1 MRHPDFRNKPI
12 KTDQN
17 EEFFIMQSTKIST
30 KLTRRSFFG
39 LGVIACAFLVLII
52 RIFCLQTVD
61 FDYYKDK
68 VLDQLTTES
77 TILSE
82 RGNIYDSNG
91 VLLATNKTAYRI
103 FIAPKT
109 IHEEMKKAKEDGI
122 SERLDLDV
130 KISRGLSELLG
141 IDYETIFAMTG
152 KTKSLDATVLREASS
167 EQADDVLELISEL
180 KISNCVYV
188 EPMSVRYY
196 CYGDLATHVLGFT
209 GRDGDGLYGLE
220 YYYNKDL
227 AGTPGKFVTA
237 RDAYGNEMPYKY
249 QSMIDAVDGY
259 NLNTTL
265 DVKIQAIL
273 EEQLEATYVES
284 GAQAGVAGMVMNVKT
299 GAVYAMATYPD
310 FDSNDAWTL
319 SSEYAAM
326 LEASGL
332 TSEDEGYSS
341 MRASLL
347 NQMWQNKAL
356 TFTYMPG
363 STFKIITTAMSIETG
378 VDKLVP
384 TLKCRGELNVY
395 GSIIHCHKKGGH
407 GLLTFAGGLQQSCNP
422 YMMELAAKIGRP
434 TFYSYVKN
442 FGYLEKTGID
452 LPGEGNS
459 SFWDE
464 DSFGPV
470 DLAVASFGQNF
481 KISMIQHLTAI
492 SSVANGGTL
501 IQPYMVESM
510 TDSDGNI
517 VWEHEVKEIRQV
529 VSESAARQVA
539 NILMEGVAG
548 DGGSKNAYVA
558 GYRVAAKTGTSEK
571 IGDDETL
578 RIGSC
583 VAFAPAE
590 DPEIAIIIIVD
601 EPTCSNVYGSYVAAP
616 YIANCLEQML
626 PALGVEA
633 EYTVA
638 ESAKLE
644 VEVGNYLGMMS
655 FSARQTIEKNGLSVE
670 IIGNGEK
677 VTAQV
682 PAAGSKLSKQN
693 GKVILYVGDTAPSNE
708 LTVPNVIGMS
718 ASAANRVLINAGF
731 NISIE
736 GATNYE
742 AGSGAV
748 VVAQFPDAGT
758 EATRGDVVSVT
769 FRHTDVSD

>member
-1 MRHPDFRNKPI
+1 
-12 KTDQN
+12 
-17 EEFFIMQSTKIST
+17 MQSTKIST
-30 KLTRRSFFG
+30 KLTARAFIG
-39 LGVIACAFLVLII
+39 LGVIACAFLILMI
-52 RIFCLQTVD
+52 RILCLQTVD
-61 FDYYKDK
+61 FEYYRNK

-82 RGNIYDSNG
+82 RGKIYDANG

-109 IHEEMKKAKEDGI
+109 IRDEIKEAERDGDTA
-122 SERLDLDV
+122 RTDLDER
-130 KISRGLSELLG
+130 ISRGLSELLG
-141 IDYETIFAMTG
+141 IDYDTIFAMTER
-152 KTKSLDATVLREASS
+152 TTSLDATVLRQATP
-167 EQADDVLELISEL
+167 EQADAVLELISEL
-180 KISNCVYV
+180 KASNCIYV
-188 EPMSVRYY
+188 EPMSVRHY
-196 CYGDLATHVLGFT
+196 CYSDLATHVLGFT

-220 YYYNKDL
+220 YYYNKEL
-227 AGTPGKFVTA
+227 AGTPGKFITA

-259 NLNTTL
+259 DLHTTL
-265 DVKIQAIL
+265 DVKLQAIL
-273 EEQLEATYVES
+273 EEQLEATYIES
-284 GAQAGVAGMVMNVKT
+284 QAQAGVAGMVMNVKT
-299 GAVYAMATYPD
+299 GAVLAMATYPD

-319 SSEYAAM
+319 STEYAAM
-326 LEASGL
+326 LEASGMAP
-332 TSEDEGYSS
+332 EDDGYSS
-341 MRASLL
+341 LRAHLL

-363 STFKIITTAMSIETG
+363 STFKIITTAMAIETG
-378 VDKLVP
+378 TDKLIP
-384 TLKCRGELNVY
+384 SCTCSGQLNVY
-395 GSIIHCHKKGGH
+395 GSIIRCHKTGGH
-407 GLLTFAGGLQQSCNP
+407 GVLTFAEGLQQSCNP
-422 YMMELAAKIGRP
+422 YMMTLAAKIGGR
-434 TFYSYVKN
+434 TFYNYVKN

-452 LPGEGNS
+452 LPGEGRS
-459 SFWDE
+459 SFWEE

-501 IQPYMVESM
+501 IRPYLVEAM
-510 TDSDGNI
+510 TDADGNI
-517 VWEHEVKEIRQV
+517 VWEHETKEIRQV

-539 NILMEGVAG
+539 TILKDGVAG
-548 DGGSKNAYVA
+548 NGGSKNAYVA

-601 EPTCSNVYGSYVAAP
+601 EPMCSNVYGSYVAAP

-626 PALGVEA
+626 PAIGIEA
-633 EYTVA
+633 EYTPEEA
-638 ESAKLE
+638 ARLE

-655 FSARQTIEKNGLSVE
+655 FTARQMIEKSGLDVE

-682 PAAGSKLSKQN
+682 PGAGNTLSKQN
-693 GKVILYVGDTAPSNE
+693 GKVILYVGDAAPSNE
-708 LTVPNVIGMS
+708 LIVPSVIGMS
-718 ASAANRVLINAGF
+718 ASMANRVLINAGF
-731 NISIE
+731 NISID

-742 AGSGAV
+742 AGNGATV
-748 VVAQFPDAGT
+748 VDQYPAAGT
-758 EATRGDVVSVT
+758 EATRGDVISVT

>member
-1 MRHPDFRNKPI
+1 
-12 KTDQN
+12 
-17 EEFFIMQSTKIST
+17 MQSTRIST
-30 KLTRRSFFG
+30 KLTKKAFFG
-39 LGVIACAFLVLII
+39 LALFALIFLALII
-52 RIFCLQTVD
+52 RIFCLQTVN
-61 FDYYKDK
+61 FDYYRNK

-91 VLLATNKTAYRI
+91 ILLATNKTAYRI

-109 IHEEMKKAKEDGI
+109 IHDEMKQAVKDGNTD
-122 SERLDLDV
+122 RADLDV
-130 KISRGLSELLG
+130 KISQGLSELLG
-141 IDYETIFAMTG
+141 IDYDTIYAMTG
-152 KTKSLDATVLREASS
+152 KTASLDATVLREASP
-167 EQADDVLELISEL
+167 EQADDVLQLISEL
-180 KISNCVYV
+180 GVSNCVYV

-220 YYYNKDL
+220 YYYNQEL
-227 AGTPGKFVTA
+227 AGTPGKFITA

-265 DVKIQAIL
+265 DIKIQAIL
-273 EEQLEATYVES
+273 EEQLEATYFES

-319 SSEYAAM
+319 SSEYAVQ
-326 LEASGL
+326 LESSGL
-332 TSEDEGYSS
+332 TVEDEGYSTL
-341 MRASLL
+341 RASLL

-378 VDKLVP
+378 IDKIIP
-384 TLKCRGELNVY
+384 TCTCRGELNVY
-395 GSIIHCHKKGGH
+395 GSIIRCHKKGGH
-407 GLLTFAGGLQQSCNP
+407 GELTFAGGLQQSCNP
-422 YMMELAAKIGRP
+422 YMMKLAEEIGRP
-434 TFYSYVKN
+434 TFYNYVKN

-452 LPGEGNS
+452 LPGEGIS

-464 DSFGPV
+464 DAFGPV

-492 SSVANGGTL
+492 SAVANGGTL
-501 IQPYMVESM
+501 VQPYVVESM
-510 TDSDGNI
+510 SDSDGSI
-517 VWEHEVKEIRQV
+517 VWEHEVKAIRQV
-529 VSESAARQVA
+529 VSESACKQVA
-539 NILMEGVAG
+539 TILKDGVAG

-626 PALGVEA
+626 PALGIEA
-633 EYTVA
+633 EYTLEEA
-638 ESAKLE
+638 AKLE

-655 FSARQTIEKNGLSVE
+655 FSARQSIEKNDLQVE

-682 PAAGSKLSKQN
+682 PAAGSKLSKDS
-693 GKVILYVGDTAPSNE
+693 GKVILYVGDSAPSNE

-718 ASAANRVLINAGF
+718 ASSANRILINSGF
-731 NISIE
+731 NISID
-736 GATNYE
+736 GATNYD

-748 VVAQFPDAGT
+748 VVAQYPEAGT
-758 EATRGDVVSVT
+758 SATRGDVISVT

>member
-1 MRHPDFRNKPI
+1 
-12 KTDQN
+12 
-17 EEFFIMQSTKIST
+17 MQSTRIST
-30 KLTRRSFFG
+30 KLTRRAFFG
-39 LGVIACAFLVLII
+39 LICVAVLFLGLILKI
-52 RIFCLQTVD
+52 LSLQTVD
-61 FDYYKDK
+61 FEYYRNK
-68 VLDQLTTES
+68 VLDQLTAES

-109 IHEEMKKAKEDGI
+109 IKEEMSEAKEDGV

-141 IDYETIFAMTG
+141 VDYDTIYAMTG
-152 KTKSLDATVLREASS
+152 KTTSLDATVLREATP
-167 EQADDVLELISEL
+167 EQADLVLEFVADL
-180 KISNCVYV
+180 KVSNCVYV
-188 EPMSVRYY
+188 EPMNIRYY

-209 GRDGDGLYGLE
+209 GRDGDGLYGIE
-220 YYYNKDL
+220 YYYDQEL
-227 AGTPGKFVTA
+227 SGTPGKFITA

-249 QSMIDAVDGY
+249 QNYIDAVDGY

-265 DVKIQAIL
+265 DIKIQAIL
-273 EEQLEATYVES
+273 EEQLEATYYES

-326 LEASGL
+326 LESSGL
-332 TSEDEGYSS
+332 TAEDDGYSS
-341 MRASLL
+341 LRTSLL

-378 VDKLVP
+378 ADKLVP
-384 TLKCRGELNVY
+384 TCNCAGQLNVY
-395 GSIIHCHKKGGH
+395 GSIIKCHKKGGH

-452 LPGEGNS
+452 LPGEGYS
-459 SFWDE
+459 SFWSE
-464 DSFGPV
+464 DAFGPV

-492 SSVANGGTL
+492 SAVANGGML
-501 IQPYMVESM
+501 VEPYVVESM
-510 TDSDGNI
+510 SDSDGNI
-517 VWEHEVKEIRQV
+517 VWEHELKAIRQV

-539 NILMEGVAG
+539 SILQEGVAG

-590 DPEIAIIIIVD
+590 NPEIAIIIIVD

-626 PALGVEA
+626 PALGIEA
-633 EYTVA
+633 EYTAA

-644 VEVGNYLGMMS
+644 VEIGNYAGMMS
-655 FSARQTIEKNGLSVE
+655 FSVREQIEKKGLSVE

-693 GKVILYVGDTAPSNE
+693 GKVILYVGDAAPTKE

-731 NISIE
+731 NINIE
-736 GATNYE
+736 GATNYD

-748 VVAQFPDAGT
+748 VVAQYPAAGS
-758 EATRGDVVSVT
+758 EATRGDVISVT
-769 FRHTDVSD
+769 FRHADVSD

>member
-1 MRHPDFRNKPI
+1 
-12 KTDQN
+12 
-17 EEFFIMQSTKIST
+17 MQSTKIST
-30 KLTRRSFFG
+30 KLTRRVFIALG
-39 LGVIACAFLVLII
+39 LIAVAFLGLII

-61 FDYYKDK
+61 FDYYKNK

-82 RGNIYDSNG
+82 RGNIYDANG
-91 VLLATNKTAYRI
+91 ILLATNKTAYRI

-109 IHEEMKKAKEDGI
+109 IHDEMKEAEEDGD
-122 SERLDLDV
+122 SERIDLDE
-130 KISRGLSELLG
+130 KISLGLSELLG
-141 IDYETIFAMTG
+141 IDYEKIYTMTG
-152 KTKSLDATVLREASS
+152 KTKSLDATVLREATP
-167 EQADDVLELISEL
+167 EQADKVLALISEL
-180 KISNCVYV
+180 EVANCIYV

-196 CYGDLATHVLGFT
+196 AYGDLATHVLGFT

-220 YYYNKDL
+220 YYYNKEL
-227 AGTPGKFVTA
+227 AGTPGKFITA

-249 QSMIDAVDGY
+249 QSIIDAVDGY
-259 NLNTTL
+259 NLNTTI
-265 DVKIQAIL
+265 DIKIQEIL
-273 EEQLEATYVES
+273 EEQLEATYIES
-284 GAQAGVAGMVMNVKT
+284 GAQAGVSGIVMNVKT

-319 SSEYAAM
+319 SSEYAAI
-326 LEASGL
+326 LEESGL

-341 MRASLL
+341 LRSSLL

-363 STFKIITTAMSIETG
+363 STFKIITTSMALETG
-378 VDKLVP
+378 ASNLNETFV
-384 TLKCRGELNVY
+384 CRGSLNVY
-395 GSIIHCHKKGGH
+395 GSLIHCHKVTGH
-407 GLLTFAGGLQQSCNP
+407 GTLTFAGGLQQSCNP
-422 YMMELAAKIGRP
+422 CMMTLAARIGGK
-434 TFYSYVKN
+434 TFYNYVRN

-492 SSVANGGTL
+492 SAVANGGTL
-501 IQPYMVESM
+501 VQPYMVESM
-510 TDSDGNI
+510 TDSDGNV
-517 VWEHEVKEIRQV
+517 VWQHETKEIRQV
-529 VSESAARQVA
+529 VSTSVCKTVA
-539 NILMEGVAG
+539 SILEEGVSG

-583 VAFAPAE
+583 AAFAPAD

-601 EPTCSNVYGSYVAAP
+601 EPTCANVYGSYVAAP
-616 YIANCLEQML
+616 YVANCLEQML
-626 PALGVEA
+626 PALGIEA
-633 EYTVA
+633 VYTSA
-638 ESAKLE
+638 EAAKLE
-644 VEVGNYLGMMS
+644 VEVGNYMGMMS
-655 FSARQTIEKNGLSVE
+655 FSARESIEKSGLDVE

-682 PAAGSKLSKQN
+682 PSAGSTLSKQN
-693 GKVILYVGDTAPSNE
+693 GKVILYVGDAAPSNE

-718 ASAANRVLINAGF
+718 ASAVNRILINAGF

-736 GATNYE
+736 GATNYDV
-742 AGSGAV
+742 GSGAV
-748 VVAQFPDAGT
+748 VVAQYPEAGSS
-758 EATRGDVVSVT
+758 ATRGDVITVT

>member
-1 MRHPDFRNKPI
+1 MGAG
-12 KTDQN
+12 
-17 EEFFIMQSTKIST
+17 
-30 KLTRRSFFG
+30 FFG
-39 LGVIACAFLVLII
+39 LFCVAVLFLILILK
-52 RIFCLQTVD
+52 IFSLQTVD
-61 FDYYKDK
+61 FEYYRNK

-91 VLLATNKTAYRI
+91 VLLAANKTAYRI

-109 IHEEMKKAKEDGI
+109 IREEMKKAKEDGKT
-122 SERLDLDV
+122 ERLDLDV

-141 IDYETIFAMTG
+141 VDYDTVYAMTG
-152 KTKSLDATVLREASS
+152 KTTSLDATVLREATP
-167 EQADDVLELISEL
+167 EQADLVLEFIADL
-180 KISNCVYV
+180 KVSNCVYV
-188 EPMSVRYY
+188 EPMNVRYY
-196 CYGDLATHVLGFT
+196 AYGDLATHILGFT

-220 YYYNKDL
+220 YYYNKEL
-227 AGTPGKFVTA
+227 SGTPGKFITA

-249 QSMIDAVDGY
+249 QSIIDAVDGY
-259 NLNTTL
+259 DLNTTL
-265 DVKIQAIL
+265 DIKIQAIL
-273 EEQLEATYVES
+273 EEQLEATYRES
-284 GAQAGVAGMVMNVKT
+284 GAQAGVAGLVMNVKS

-319 SSEYAAM
+319 SSEYAAQ

-332 TSEDEGYSS
+332 TAEDEGYSS
-341 MRASLL
+341 LRSSLL
-347 NQMWQNKAL
+347 NQMWQNKAM

-378 VDKLVP
+378 ADKLVP
-384 TLKCRGELNVY
+384 TCNCRGQLNVY
-395 GSIIHCHKKGGH
+395 GSIIKCHKKGGH
-407 GLLTFAGGLQQSCNP
+407 GVLDFAGGLQQSCNP
-422 YMMELAAKIGRP
+422 YMMTLAEKIGRP

-442 FGYLEKTGID
+442 FGYLDKTGID

-464 DSFGPV
+464 KAFGPV

-492 SSVANGGTL
+492 SAVANGGML
-501 IQPYMVESM
+501 VEPYVVESM
-510 TDSDGNI
+510 SDADGNT
-517 VWEHEVKEIRQV
+517 VWEHEVKAIRQV

-539 NILMEGVAG
+539 TILKDGVAG

-626 PALGVEA
+626 PALGIEA
-633 EYTVA
+633 VYTA
-638 ESAKLE
+638 EESAKLE
-644 VEVGNYLGMMS
+644 VEIGNYAGMMS
-655 FSARQTIEKNGLSVE
+655 FTAREQIEKKGLAVE

-693 GKVILYVGDTAPSNE
+693 GKVILYVGDAAPSRD

-736 GATNYE
+736 GATNYD

-748 VVAQFPDAGT
+748 VVAQFPEAGS
-758 EATRGDVVSVT
+758 EAVRGDVVSVT
-769 FRHTDVSD
+769 FRHADVSD

>member
-1 MRHPDFRNKPI
+1 
-12 KTDQN
+12 
-17 EEFFIMQSTKIST
+17 MQSTRIST
-30 KLTRRSFFG
+30 KLTRRAFFG
-39 LGVIACAFLVLII
+39 LSIVAVLFLGLILK
-52 RIFCLQTVD
+52 IFGLQTVD
-61 FDYYKDK
+61 FEYYRNK

-91 VLLATNKTAYRI
+91 VLLAANKTAYRI

-109 IHEEMKKAKEDGI
+109 IREEMNKAKEDGKT
-122 SERLDLDV
+122 ERLDLDV

-141 IDYETIFAMTG
+141 VDYDTVFAMTG
-152 KTKSLDATVLREASS
+152 RTTSLDATVLREATP
-167 EQADDVLELISEL
+167 EQADLVLDLIADL
-180 KISNCVYV
+180 KVSNCVYV
-188 EPMSVRYY
+188 EPMNVRYY
-196 CYGDLATHVLGFT
+196 AYGDLATHILGFT
-209 GRDGDGLYGLE
+209 GRDGNGLYGLE
-220 YYYNKDL
+220 YYYDKEL
-227 AGTPGKFVTA
+227 SGTPGKFITA

-249 QSMIDAVDGY
+249 QSIIDAVDGY

-265 DVKIQAIL
+265 DIKIQAIL
-273 EEQLEATYVES
+273 EEQLEATYRES

-319 SSEYAAM
+319 SSEYAAQ

-332 TSEDEGYSS
+332 TAEDDGYSS
-341 MRASLL
+341 LRASLL

-378 VDKLVP
+378 ANKLVP
-384 TLKCRGELNVY
+384 TCNCRGQLNVY
-395 GSIIHCHKKGGH
+395 GSIIKCHKKGGH
-407 GLLTFAGGLQQSCNP
+407 GVLDFAGGLQQSCNP
-422 YMMELAAKIGRP
+422 YMMELAEKIGRP

-464 DSFGPV
+464 KAFGPV

-492 SSVANGGTL
+492 SAVANGGML
-501 IQPYMVESM
+501 IEPYVVESM
-510 TDSDGNI
+510 SDSDGNT
-517 VWEHEVKEIRQV
+517 VWEHEVKAIRQV

-539 NILMEGVAG
+539 TILKDGVAG

-626 PALGVEA
+626 PALGIEA
-633 EYTVA
+633 EYTTA

-644 VEVGNYLGMMS
+644 VEIGNYAGMMS
-655 FSARQTIEKNGLSVE
+655 FSAREQIEKKGLDVE

-682 PAAGSKLSKQN
+682 PEAGSKLSKQN
-693 GKVILYVGDTAPSNE
+693 GKVILYVGDAAPTKE

-736 GATNYE
+736 GATNYD

-748 VVAQFPDAGT
+748 VVAQFPEAGS

-769 FRHTDVSD
+769 FRHADVSD

>member
-1 MRHPDFRNKPI
+1 MIALVAIAAVF
-12 KTDQN
+12 
-17 EEFFIMQSTKIST
+17 
-30 KLTRRSFFG
+30 LG
-39 LGVIACAFLVLII
+39 LIV

-61 FDYYKDK
+61 FDYYKNK

-109 IHEEMKKAKEDGI
+109 IRDEMREAKEDGD

-130 KISRGLSELLG
+130 KISQGLSDLLG
-141 IDYETIFAMTG
+141 IDYETIYDMTE
-152 KTKSLDATVLREASS
+152 KTKSLDATVLREATP
-167 EQADDVLELISEL
+167 EQADSVLALISEL
-180 KISNCVYV
+180 KVSNCIYV

-196 CYGDLATHVLGFT
+196 AYGDLATHVLGFT
-209 GRDGDGLYGLE
+209 GRDGNGLYGLE
-220 YYYNKDL
+220 YYYDKEL

-249 QSMIDAVDGY
+249 QSIIDAVDGY

-265 DVKIQAIL
+265 DIKIQEIL

-284 GAQAGVAGMVMNVKT
+284 GAQAGVAGIVMNVKT

-319 SSEYAAM
+319 SSEYAAQ
-326 LEASGL
+326 LESSGL

-341 MRASLL
+341 LRASLL

-363 STFKIITTAMSIETG
+363 STFKIITTSMALETG
-378 VDKLVP
+378 VSNLNETFV
-384 TLKCRGELNVY
+384 CHGSLNVY
-395 GSIIHCHKKGGH
+395 GSIIHCHKVRGH
-407 GLLTFAGGLQQSCNP
+407 GKLTFAGGLQQSCNP
-422 YMMELAAKIGRP
+422 CMMNLAARIGDKV
-434 TFYSYVKN
+434 FYNYVRN
-442 FGYLEKTGID
+442 FGYLEKSGID

-464 DSFGPV
+464 ASFGPV

-492 SSVANGGTL
+492 SAVANGGTL
-501 IQPYMVESM
+501 VQPYMVESM
-510 TDSDGNI
+510 TDDDGNVI
-517 VWEHEVKEIRQV
+517 WQHETKEIRQV
-529 VSESAARQVA
+529 MSESVCRTVA
-539 NILMEGVAG
+539 SILEEGVSG

-583 VAFAPAE
+583 AAFAPAD

-601 EPTCSNVYGSYVAAP
+601 EPTCANVYGSYVAAP
-616 YIANCLEQML
+616 YVANCLEQML
-626 PALGVEA
+626 PALGIEA
-633 EYTVA
+633 VYTTA
-638 ESAKLE
+638 EAAKLE
-644 VEVGNYLGMMS
+644 VEVGNYMGMMS
-655 FSARQTIEKNGLSVE
+655 FSARESIEKSGLDVE

-682 PAAGSKLSKQN
+682 PTAGSTLSKQN
-693 GKVILYVGDTAPSNE
+693 GKVVLYVGDAAPSAD

-718 ASAANRVLINAGF
+718 ASAVNRVLINAGF

-736 GATNYE
+736 GTTNYDV
-742 AGSGAV
+742 GSGAV
-748 VVAQFPDAGT
+748 VVAQYPEAGT
-758 EATRGDVVSVT
+758 PATKGDVVTVT
-769 FRHTDVSD
+769 FRHTDVTD

>member
-1 MRHPDFRNKPI
+1 MH
-12 KTDQN
+12 
-17 EEFFIMQSTKIST
+17 STRIST
-30 KLTRRSFFG
+30 KLTRRAFVGLSIVAVLFLGLILKIFG
-39 LGVIACAFLVLII
+39 
-52 RIFCLQTVD
+52 LQTVD
-61 FDYYKDK
+61 FEYYRNK

-91 VLLATNKTAYRI
+91 VLLAANKTAYRI

-109 IHEEMKKAKEDGI
+109 IREEMNKAKEDGKA
-122 SERLDLDV
+122 ERLDLDV

-141 IDYETIFAMTG
+141 VDYDTVFAMTG
-152 KTKSLDATVLREASS
+152 RTTSLDATVLREASS
-167 EQADDVLELISEL
+167 EQADLVLDLIADL
-180 KISNCVYV
+180 KVSNCVYV
-188 EPMSVRYY
+188 EPMNVRYY
-196 CYGDLATHVLGFT
+196 AYGDLATHILGFT
-209 GRDGDGLYGLE
+209 GRDGNGLYGLE
-220 YYYNKDL
+220 YYYDIEL
-227 AGTPGKFVTA
+227 SGTPGKFITA

-249 QSMIDAVDGY
+249 QSIIDAVDGY

-265 DVKIQAIL
+265 DIKIQAIL
-273 EEQLEATYVES
+273 EEQLEATYRES

-319 SSEYAAM
+319 SSEYAAQ

-332 TSEDEGYSS
+332 TSEDDGYSS
-341 MRASLL
+341 LRSSLL

-378 VDKLVP
+378 ANKLVP
-384 TLKCRGELNVY
+384 TCNCRGQLNVY
-395 GSIIHCHKKGGH
+395 GSIIKCHKKGGH
-407 GLLTFAGGLQQSCNP
+407 GVLDFAGGLQQSCNP
-422 YMMELAAKIGRP
+422 YMMELAEKIGRP

-464 DSFGPV
+464 KAFGPV

-492 SSVANGGTL
+492 SAVANGGML
-501 IQPYMVESM
+501 IEPFVVESM
-510 TDSDGNI
+510 SDSDGNI
-517 VWEHEVKEIRQV
+517 VWEHEVKAIRQV

-539 NILMEGVAG
+539 TILKDGVAG

-626 PALGVEA
+626 PALGIEA
-633 EYTVA
+633 EYTTA

-644 VEVGNYLGMMS
+644 VEIGNYAGMMS
-655 FSARQTIEKNGLSVE
+655 FTARQQIEKKGLEVE

-682 PAAGSKLSKQN
+682 PEAGSKLSKQN
-693 GKVILYVGDTAPSNE
+693 GKVILYVGDAAPSKE

-718 ASAANRVLINAGF
+718 ASAANRILINAGF

-736 GATNYE
+736 GATNYD

-748 VVAQFPDAGT
+748 VVAQFPEAGS

-769 FRHTDVSD
+769 FRHADVSD

>member
-1 MRHPDFRNKPI
+1 
-12 KTDQN
+12 
-17 EEFFIMQSTKIST
+17 MQSTKIST
-30 KLTRRSFFG
+30 KLTKRAF
-39 LGVIACAFLVLII
+39 LALAVIAFAFLVLII

-61 FDYYKDK
+61 FDYYKNK

-91 VLLATNKTAYRI
+91 ALLATNKTAYRI

-109 IHEEMKKAKEDGI
+109 IHDEMKEAKVDGD
-122 SERLDLDV
+122 SERLDLDA

-141 IDYETIFAMTG
+141 IDYETIYAMTG
-152 KTKSLDATVLREASS
+152 KTSSLDATVLREATP
-167 EQADDVLELISEL
+167 EQADSVLALIFEL
-180 KISNCVYV
+180 KVSNCIYV

-196 CYGDLATHVLGFT
+196 AYGDLATHALGFT

-220 YYYNKDL
+220 YYYNKEL
-227 AGTPGKFVTA
+227 AGTPGKFITA

-249 QSMIDAVDGY
+249 QSIIDAVDGY

-265 DVKIQAIL
+265 DIKIQEIL
-273 EEQLEATYVES
+273 EEQLEATYIES

-319 SSEYAAM
+319 SSEYAAL

-332 TSEDEGYSS
+332 TSEDDGYSS
-341 MRASLL
+341 LRASLL
-347 NQMWQNKAL
+347 NQMWQNKVL

-363 STFKIITTAMSIETG
+363 STFKIITTSMALETG
-378 VDKLVP
+378 VSNLNETFV
-384 TLKCRGELNVY
+384 CNGSLNVY
-395 GSIIHCHKKGGH
+395 GSIIHCHKVKGH
-407 GLLTFAGGLQQSCNP
+407 GTLTFAGGLQQSCNP
-422 YMMELAAKIGRP
+422 CMMNLAARIGGQ
-434 TFYSYVKN
+434 TFYNYVRN

-464 DSFGPV
+464 TAFGPV

-492 SSVANGGTL
+492 SAVANGGTL
-501 IQPYMVESM
+501 VQPYMVESM
-510 TDSDGNI
+510 TDDDGNV
-517 VWEHEVKEIRQV
+517 VWQHETKEIRQV
-529 VSESAARQVA
+529 VSTSVCKTVTS
-539 NILMEGVAG
+539 ILEEGVSG

-583 VAFAPAE
+583 AAFAPAD

-601 EPTCSNVYGSYVAAP
+601 EPTCANVYGSYVAAP
-616 YIANCLEQML
+616 YVANCLEQML
-626 PALGVEA
+626 PALGIEA
-633 EYTVA
+633 VYTSA
-638 ESAKLE
+638 EAAKLE
-644 VEVGNYLGMMS
+644 VEVGNYMGMMS
-655 FSARQTIEKNGLSVE
+655 FSARESIEKSGLDVE

-682 PAAGSKLSKQN
+682 PSAGSTLSKQN
-693 GKVILYVGDTAPSNE
+693 GKVILYVGDAAPSTE
-708 LTVPNVIGMS
+708 LVVPNVIGMS
-718 ASAANRVLINAGF
+718 ASAVNRVLINAGF

-736 GATNYE
+736 GATNYDV
-742 AGSGAV
+742 GSGAV
-748 VVAQFPDAGT
+748 VVAQYPEAGT
-758 EATRGDVVSVT
+758 PATRGDVITVT

>member
-1 MRHPDFRNKPI
+1 
-12 KTDQN
+12 
-17 EEFFIMQSTKIST
+17 MQSTKIST
-30 KLTRRSFFG
+30 KLTKRAIFA
-39 LGVIACAFLVLII
+39 LVVIVFAFLVLII

-61 FDYYKDK
+61 FDYYKNK

-109 IHEEMKKAKEDGI
+109 IHDEMKEAKTDGD
-122 SERLDLDV
+122 SERLNLDV
-130 KISRGLSELLG
+130 KISRGLSDLLG
-141 IDYETIFAMTG
+141 IDYETIYAMTG
-152 KTKSLDATVLREASS
+152 KTASLDATVLREATS
-167 EQADDVLELISEL
+167 EQADSVLALISEL
-180 KISNCVYV
+180 KVSNCIYV

-196 CYGDLATHVLGFT
+196 AYGDLATHVLGFT

-220 YYYNKDL
+220 YYYNKEL
-227 AGTPGKFVTA
+227 AGTPGKFITA

-249 QSMIDAVDGY
+249 QSIIDAVDGY

-265 DVKIQAIL
+265 DIKIQEIL
-273 EEQLEATYVES
+273 EEQLEATYIES

-319 SSEYAAM
+319 SSEYAAQ

-332 TSEDEGYSS
+332 TSADEGYSS
-341 MRASLL
+341 LRASLL

-363 STFKIITTAMSIETG
+363 STFKIITTSMALETG
-378 VDKLVP
+378 ASNLNETFV
-384 TLKCRGELNVY
+384 CNGSLNVY
-395 GSIIHCHKKGGH
+395 GSIIHCHKVRGH
-407 GLLTFAGGLQQSCNP
+407 GTLTFAGGLQQSCNP
-422 YMMELAAKIGRP
+422 CMMTLAARIGTQ
-434 TFYSYVKN
+434 TFYNYVRN

-464 DSFGPV
+464 AAFGPV

-481 KISMIQHLTAI
+481 KVSLIQHLTAI
-492 SSVANGGTL
+492 SAVANGGTL
-501 IQPYMVESM
+501 IQPYIVESM
-510 TDSDGNI
+510 TDDDGNV
-517 VWEHEVKEIRQV
+517 VWQHETKEIRQV
-529 VSESAARQVA
+529 VSTSVCRTIAS
-539 NILMEGVAG
+539 ILEEGVSG

-578 RIGSC
+578 RISSC
-583 VAFAPAE
+583 AAFAPAD

-601 EPTCSNVYGSYVAAP
+601 EPTCANVYGSYVAAP
-616 YIANCLEQML
+616 YVANCLEQML
-626 PALGVEA
+626 PTLGIEA
-633 EYTVA
+633 VYTSA
-638 ESAKLE
+638 EAAKLE
-644 VEVGNYLGMMS
+644 VEVGNYMGMMS
-655 FSARQTIEKNGLSVE
+655 FSAREMIEKSGLDVE

-682 PAAGSKLSKQN
+682 PSAGSTLSKQN
-693 GKVILYVGDTAPSNE
+693 GKVVLYVGDAAPSNE

-718 ASAANRVLINAGF
+718 ASAVNRILINAGF

-736 GATNYE
+736 GATNYDV
-742 AGSGAV
+742 GSGAV
-748 VVAQFPDAGT
+748 VVTQYPEAGT
-758 EATRGDVVSVT
+758 PATRGDVITVT

>member
-1 MRHPDFRNKPI
+1 M
-12 KTDQN
+12 QN
-17 EEFFIMQSTKIST
+17 AKIST
-30 KLTRRSFFG
+30 KLTKRAFVALAVVAF
-39 LGVIACAFLVLII
+39 AFLVLII

-61 FDYYKDK
+61 FDYYRNK

-91 VLLATNKTAYRI
+91 VLLAANKTAYRI

-109 IHEEMKKAKEDGI
+109 IHDEMKEAAKDGDTA
-122 SERLDLDV
+122 RMDLDA

-152 KTKSLDATVLREASS
+152 KTKSLDATVHREATP
-167 EQADDVLELISEL
+167 EQADEVLELISEL
-180 KISNCVYV
+180 KVSNCIYV

-196 CYGDLATHVLGFT
+196 CYGDLATHALGFT

-220 YYYNKDL
+220 YYYNKEL
-227 AGTPGKFVTA
+227 AGTPGKFITA

-259 NLNTTL
+259 DLNTTL
-265 DVKIQAIL
+265 DIKIQAIL
-273 EEQLEATYVES
+273 EEQLEATYIES

-319 SSEYAAM
+319 SAEYAA
-326 LEASGL
+326 LLDTSGL
-332 TSEDEGYSS
+332 APEDEGYSS
-341 MRASLL
+341 LRTSLL

-363 STFKIITTAMSIETG
+363 STFKIITTSMALETG
-378 VDKLVP
+378 ASNLNETFV
-384 TLKCRGELNVY
+384 CRGSLNVY
-395 GSIIHCHKKGGH
+395 GSVIHCHKVTGH
-407 GLLTFAGGLQQSCNP
+407 GTLTFAGGLQQSCNP
-422 YMMELAAKIGRP
+422 CMMNLAARIGGQ
-434 TFYSYVKN
+434 TFYNYVRN

-459 SFWDE
+459 IFYDE
-464 DSFGPV
+464 ATFGPV

-492 SSVANGGTL
+492 SAVANGGTL
-501 IQPYMVESM
+501 VQPYMVESM

-517 VWEHEVKEIRQV
+517 VWQHEKKEIRQV
-529 VSESAARQVA
+529 VSSSVCRTISS
-539 NILMEGVAG
+539 ILEEGVSG

-583 VAFAPAE
+583 VAFAPAD

-601 EPTCSNVYGSYVAAP
+601 EPTCANVYGSYVAAP

-633 EYTVA
+633 VYTSA
-638 ESAKLE
+638 EAAKLE

-655 FSARQTIEKNGLSVE
+655 FSARELIEKNGLEIE

-682 PAAGSKLSKQN
+682 PAAGSTLSKQN
-693 GKVILYVGDTAPSNE
+693 GKVILYVGDAAPSAE

-718 ASAANRVLINAGF
+718 ASSVNRVLINAGF

-736 GATNYE
+736 GATNYDV
-742 AGSGAV
+742 GSGAV
-748 VVAQFPDAGT
+748 VVAQYPEAGAL
-758 EATRGDVVSVT
+758 ATRGDVITVT

>member
-1 MRHPDFRNKPI
+1 
-12 KTDQN
+12 
-17 EEFFIMQSTKIST
+17 MQSTRIST
-30 KLTRRSFFG
+30 KLTKRAFFG
-39 LGVIACAFLVLII
+39 LFVVAVLFLGLILKI
-52 RIFCLQTVD
+52 LGLQTVD
-61 FDYYKDK
+61 FEYYRNK

-109 IHEEMKKAKEDGI
+109 IREEMNKAKEDGVA
-122 SERLDLDV
+122 ERYDLDQ

-141 IDYETIFAMTG
+141 VDYETVYAMTG
-152 KTKSLDATVLREASS
+152 KTASLDATVLREATPD
-167 EQADDVLELISEL
+167 QADAVLDLIAEL
-180 KISNCVYV
+180 KVSNCIYV
-188 EPMSVRYY
+188 EPMNVRYY
-196 CYGDLATHVLGFT
+196 CYGDLATHLLGFT
-209 GRDGDGLYGLE
+209 GRDGDGLYGIE
-220 YYYNKDL
+220 YYYNKQL
-227 AGTPGKFVTA
+227 AGIPGKFITA

-249 QSMIDAVDGY
+249 QSYIDAVDGY
-259 NLNTTL
+259 NLNTTI
-265 DVKIQAIL
+265 DIKIQAIL
-273 EEQLEATYVES
+273 EEQLEATYRES

-299 GAVYAMATYPD
+299 GAIYAMGTYPD

-319 SSEYAAM
+319 SDEYALK
-326 LEASGL
+326 LEESGL
-332 TSEDEGYSS
+332 TTEDEGYSAL
-341 MRASLL
+341 RASLL

-363 STFKIITTAMSIETG
+363 STFKIITTAMAIETG
-378 VDKLVP
+378 ANLKLP
-384 TLKCRGELNVY
+384 TCNCRGSLNLY
-395 GSIIHCHKKGGH
+395 GSVIKCHKKGGH
-407 GLLTFAGGLQQSCNP
+407 GVLTFAGGLQQSCNP
-422 YMMELAAKIGRP
+422 YMMELADIIGRP

-464 DSFGPV
+464 KSFGPV

-481 KISMIQHLTAI
+481 KISMVQHLRAI
-492 SSVANGGTL
+492 SAVANGGML
-501 IQPYMVESM
+501 VEPYVVQSM
-510 TDSDGNI
+510 SDSEGNVI
-517 VWEHEVKEIRQV
+517 WEHELKQIRQV
-529 VSESAARQVA
+529 VSESACKQVA
-539 NILMEGVAG
+539 TILKDGVAG

-626 PALGVEA
+626 PALGIEA
-633 EYTVA
+633 EYTSA

-644 VEVGNYLGMMS
+644 VEVDNYAGMMS
-655 FSARQTIEKNGLSVE
+655 FSARQAIEKKGLDVE

-693 GKVILYVGDTAPSNE
+693 GKVILYVGDAAPKNE

-736 GATNYE
+736 GATNYD

-748 VVAQFPDAGT
+748 VVAQFPAAGS

>member
-1 MRHPDFRNKPI
+1 
-12 KTDQN
+12 
-17 EEFFIMQSTKIST
+17 MQSTRIST
-30 KLTRRSFFG
+30 KLTKKAFG
-39 LGVIACAFLVLII
+39 GLAVIAIAFLALII
-52 RIFCLQTVD
+52 RIFCLQTVR
-61 FDYYKDK
+61 FDYYRNK

-91 VLLATNKTAYRI
+91 ILLATNKTAYRI

-109 IHEEMKKAKEDGI
+109 IHDEMRQAEKDGNAD
-122 SERLDLDV
+122 RADLDK
-130 KISRGLSELLG
+130 KISQGLSEILG
-141 IDYETIFAMTG
+141 IEYDTIYAMTG
-152 KTKSLDATVLREASS
+152 KTSSLDATVLREAST
-167 EQADDVLELISEL
+167 EQADVVLKLISDL
-180 KISNCVYV
+180 KASNCVYV

-196 CYGDLATHVLGFT
+196 CYGDLATHALGFT
-209 GRDGDGLYGLE
+209 GRDGSGLYGLE
-220 YYYNKDL
+220 YYYNKEL
-227 AGTPGKFVTA
+227 AGTPGKFITA

-265 DVKIQAIL
+265 DIKIQAIL
-273 EEQLEATYVES
+273 EEQLEATYFES

-319 SSEYAAM
+319 SDEYALQ
-326 LEASGL
+326 LESSGL
-332 TSEDEGYSS
+332 TVEDEGYSS
-341 MRASLL
+341 LRASLL

-378 VDKLVP
+378 IDRLVP
-384 TLKCRGELNVY
+384 TCTCKGELNVY
-395 GSIIHCHKKGGH
+395 GSIIRCHKKGGH
-407 GLLTFAGGLQQSCNP
+407 GELTFAGGLQQSCNP
-422 YMMELAAKIGRP
+422 YMMKLAEKIGRP
-434 TFYSYVKN
+434 TFYNYFKN

-452 LPGEGNS
+452 LPGEGRS

-464 DSFGPV
+464 DAFGPV

-492 SSVANGGTL
+492 SAVANGGTL
-501 IQPYMVESM
+501 VQPYMVESM
-510 TDSDGNI
+510 SDADGNI
-517 VWEHEVKEIRQV
+517 VWKHEVKAIRQV
-529 VSESAARQVA
+529 VSESACKQVA
-539 NILMEGVAG
+539 TILKDGVAG

-626 PALGVEA
+626 PALGIEA
-633 EYTVA
+633 EYTLE

-655 FSARQTIEKNGLSVE
+655 FTARQSIEKNGLQVE

-682 PAAGSKLSKQN
+682 PSAGSKLSKDN
-693 GKVILYVGDTAPSNE
+693 GKVILYVGDSAPSNE

-718 ASAANRVLINAGF
+718 ASAANRILINSGF
-731 NISIE
+731 NISID
-736 GATNYE
+736 GATNYD

-748 VVAQFPDAGT
+748 VVAQYPEAGT
-758 EATRGDVVSVT
+758 LATRGDVIAVT

>member
-1 MRHPDFRNKPI
+1 
-12 KTDQN
+12 
-17 EEFFIMQSTKIST
+17 MQSTRIST
-30 KLTRRSFFG
+30 KLTKRAFG
-39 LGVIACAFLVLII
+39 GLAVIAVAFLVLVI

-61 FDYYKDK
+61 FDYYRNK

-91 VLLATNKTAYRI
+91 VLLATNKTAYRV

-109 IHEEMKKAKEDGI
+109 IHDEMKKAKKDGNA
-122 SERLDLDV
+122 ERVDLDV

-141 IDYETIFAMTG
+141 IEYDTIYTMTG
-152 KTKSLDATVLREASS
+152 KTTSLDATVLREASS
-167 EQADDVLELISEL
+167 EQADDVLKLISDL
-180 KISNCVYV
+180 KVSNCIYV
-188 EPMSVRYY
+188 EPTNVRYY
-196 CYGDLATHVLGFT
+196 CYSDLATHVLGFT

-220 YYYNKDL
+220 YYYNKQL
-227 AGTPGKFVTA
+227 AGTPGKFITA
-237 RDAYGNEMPYKY
+237 RDAYGNEMPYEY
-249 QSMIDAVDGY
+249 QSYIDAIDGY
-259 NLNTTL
+259 DLNTTL
-265 DVKIQAIL
+265 DIKIQAIL
-273 EEQLEATYVES
+273 EEQLKATYVES

-299 GAVYAMATYPD
+299 GAVYAMGTYPD

-319 SSEYAAM
+319 SAEYAAQ
-326 LEASGL
+326 LESSGL
-332 TSEDEGYSS
+332 TAEDEGYSALRS
-341 MRASLL
+341 SLL

-363 STFKIITTAMSIETG
+363 STFKIITTAMAIETG
-378 VDKLVP
+378 TDKLIP
-384 TLKCRGELNVY
+384 TCTCRGQLNVY

-407 GLLTFAGGLQQSCNP
+407 GVLSFAGGLQQSCNP
-422 YMMELAAKIGRP
+422 YMMELAEKIGRS
-434 TFYSYVKN
+434 TFYNYVKN

-452 LPGEGNS
+452 LPGEGIS

-464 DSFGPV
+464 GAFGPV

-492 SSVANGGTL
+492 SAVANGGKL

-510 TDSDGNI
+510 TDADGNI
-517 VWEHEVKEIRQV
+517 VWQHDTKEIRQV
-529 VSESAARQVA
+529 VSESACKQVA
-539 NILMEGVAG
+539 TILKEGVSG

-601 EPTCSNVYGSYVAAP
+601 EPTCTNVYGSYVAAP

-626 PALGVEA
+626 PALGIEA
-633 EYTVA
+633 EYTA
-638 ESAKLE
+638 EESAKLE
-644 VEVGNYLGMMS
+644 VEVGNYMGMMS
-655 FSARQTIEKNGLSVE
+655 FSAKQSIEKAGLSVE

-693 GKVILYVGDTAPSNE
+693 GKIILYVGDWAPNNE
-708 LTVPNVIGMS
+708 LTVPNIIGMS
-718 ASAANRVLINAGF
+718 ASAANRILINAGF

-742 AGSGAV
+742 VGSGAE
-748 VVAQFPDAGT
+748 VVAQYPAAGT
-758 EATRGDVVSVT
+758 PATRGDVVSVT